1 MIVKISHEILDD
13 LGQRNLLSVNSSQNT
28 SSYLEHNPE
37 LFSFT
42 TLSPETLKLK
52 SVNPWDIKGN
62 QSPLFFFFYLLPSD
76 WMDRLLFCLWP
87 KMMSTTKFDDPEEK
101 VINLIMLVQ
110 RQETRL
116 LASLQSSSTEV
127 ATLSNVARVKCTS
140 KVFFFPSS
148 LIDQTDEPPFLIA
161 TLANL
166 KSVISQIRFRVLS
179 MMSIAEIQQPLLEA
193 INHII

>member
-140 KVFFFPSS
+140 KVFFFPLLSLTKQMNLLSS
-148 LIDQTDEPPFLIA
+148 SPRWPTWNQSSAKLDSGFFQWWA
-161 TLANL
+161 
-166 KSVISQIRFRVLS
+166 
-179 MMSIAEIQQPLLEA
+179 
-193 INHII
+193 